1 LSPQV
6 GIKAYR
12 FKNPPLPSPDAPLK
26 QKRQGSDRNPKNPKP
41 STADR
46 VDSIFGFEFLRFL
59 ERFGFHYSN
68 FIAQEKS
75 VGSVIHG
82 EFRNCSRN
90 VPPDGENF

>member
-46 VDSIFGFEFLRFL
+46 VDSIFSFYGFWSVSDFTIRILSLRKKVSDQSFTASF
-59 ERFGFHYSN
+59 E
-68 FIAQEKS
+68 I
-75 VGSVIHG
+75 
-82 EFRNCSRN
+82 CSRN